1 MILFCLGTRPE
12 WLKIKPILKH
22 MREDY
27 KIYFTGQHKD
37 LMDEI
42 QVNYSNDIDD
52 LENRLDA
59 VVTSCIKNFPDDS
72 EITKVLVQGDTAS
85 AYACAVAAFHR
96 GLKIYHLEAGLRTY
110 DKQAPFP
117 EESYR
122 QMVSRIADVHLCPT
136 EENRATL
143 ISERVHGNIEIV
155 GNTVLD
161 NITHLRHAPSYNDDI
176 LITLHRRENHEELPA
191 WFEELNA
198 LAEKYPR
205 YNFVM
210 PAHPNPAVQEHLHLL
225 TKVQVID
232 PVPHDEFMNMLAEC
246 RLIISDSGGIQEE
259 ASFLR
264 KKVIVCREST
274 ERQEGCG
281 TGHLIM
287 CKTPYRLKEV
297 FRTTILNYIGGVSCP
312 FGDGLSGKRV
322 ARILCK

>member
-1 MILFCLGTRPE
+1 MASVSFYLN
-12 WLKIKPILKH
+12 
-22 MREDY
+22 
-27 KIYFTGQHKD
+27 TGK
-37 LMDEI
+37 
-42 QVNYSNDIDD
+42 
-52 LENRLDA
+52 
-59 VVTSCIKNFPDDS
+59 
-72 EITKVLVQGDTAS
+72 
-85 AYACAVAAFHR
+85 
-96 GLKIYHLEAGLRTY
+96 Y
-110 DKQAPFP
+110 DKKGRAPIYVQFDHNKKRFRLYTGEKIDP
-117 EESYR
+117 FFWSKSKASY
-122 QMVSRIADVHLCPT
+122 IK
-136 EENRATL
+136 
-143 ISERVHGNIEIV
+143 
-155 GNTVLD
+155 
-161 NITHLRHAPSYNDDI
+161 PSYNDDI

-198 LAEKYPR
+198 LAEKYPK
-205 YNFVM
+205 YNFIM